1 MIFFEHISLKNVV
14 LNDQKQNH
22 KPDQYKNKS
31 IFVFK
36 SHQIEKNNLLTFRLK
51 IKITNLKMFGYGYG
65 GYGLG
70 GFGGYGGY
78 GWC

>member
-1 MIFFEHISLKNVV
+1 MLFLSGLK
-14 LNDQKQNH
+14 LNKGKQCLGN
-22 KPDQYKNKS
+22 QYKINA
-31 IFVFK
+31 IFILK
-36 SHQIEKNNLLTFRLK
+36 SHQIKKTNLLTFKLNQK
-51 IKITNLKMFGYGYG
+51 KTNLKMFGYGYG

>member
-1 MIFFEHISLKNVV
+1 MDINNWIISLE
-14 LNDQKQNH
+14 NH
-22 KPDQYKNKS
+22 KTKKN
-31 IFVFK
+31 IFINFK
-36 SHQIEKNNLLTFRLK
+36 LNPNK
-51 IKITNLKMFGYGYG
+51 NLKMFGYGYG

>member
-1 MIFFEHISLKNVV
+1 MNILINSEFGKLQVKN
-14 LNDQKQNH
+14 QK
-22 KPDQYKNKS
+22 
-31 IFVFK
+31 
-36 SHQIEKNNLLTFRLK
+36 
-51 IKITNLKMFGYGYG
+51 TNLKMFGYGYG